1 MGIYHSVQLLP
12 PRDCLN
18 CTFIRT
24 REGPV
29 VFSKSLGKTF
39 QHFTNHGNLIGRVC
53 ISASAKLRLTKD
65 KIGGTKLALVEV
77 WVHFRVTNSGETIGY
92 GIANWALV
100 A

>member
-1 MGIYHSVQLLP
+1 MGIYQSVQLLP

-39 QHFTNHGNLIGRVC
+39 QHFTNHGNLIGKVC